1 MMIAATPGPS
11 AKGASARR
19 AAGAGVSA
27 AALAARRADPDRF
40 LCALFLP
47 QAAREAAFTLI
58 AFNHE
63 TVRALGSMQSRA
75 VAGPMAGLIRLQW
88 WREIVQGAAH
98 PHDIADPLRALVAQ
112 GRVRAET
119 LLGILDAR
127 EAELDGLADWPA
139 WRDAMRGGAGGVQA
153 AIAQAAGVTDPGQLD
168 AVALNGA
175 AYGAGGLARHLD
187 RVLAGGRCPVPDGAL
202 AESGLSGDAIRD
214 GATVPAALLPAL
226 RAALCREGADFLAR
240 AGAGRLPRVA
250 RAAAL
255 PGVLAR
261 RDLARQGPAPAAR
274 GLGDRLAVMA
284 AMAFA

>member
-1 MMIAATPGPS
+1 MTIATTPGPPE
-11 AKGASARR
+11 RR
-19 AAGAGVSA
+19 AVSAGVSPDA
-27 AALAARRADPDRF
+27 AIARRADPDRF

-47 QAAREAAFTLI
+47 AAARAAAFTLI

-63 TVRALGSMQSRA
+63 TVRALGGMQSRA

-88 WREIVQGAAH
+88 WREIVEGAGH
-98 PHDIADPLRALVAQ
+98 PHEIAGPLRALIAD

-119 LLGILDAR
+119 LLGILEAR

-139 WRDAMRGGAGGVQA
+139 WRAAMRDGAGGVQV
-153 AIAQAAGVTDPGQLD
+153 AIAQAAGVTDP
-168 AVALNGA
+168 AMMRVIEWMGA

-187 RVLAGGRCPVPDGAL
+187 GVLASGRCPVPDCAL
-202 AESGLSGDAIRD
+202 ADAGLSGDAIRD
-214 GATVPAALLPAL
+214 GATLPPDALAAV
-226 RAALCREGADFLAR
+226 RAALCREGTEFL
-240 AGAGRLPRVA
+240 AGAGRMRLPRAV

-261 RDLARQGPAPAAR
+261 RDLARGAGGAGPGPAPR

-284 AMAFA
+284 AMAFG